1 LALRE
6 VDVAVE
12 GAWKVEVRKSKR
24 TNTVRLHQLF
34 VRSKNGDPLLA
45 KILRVPRGGGAVAL
59 KTYLVICLR
68 ATAKPYGVTI
78 SAARVAEL
86 LGIIS
91 PSDSEVE
98 SGTRRANALK
108 RVNRAINRLGGG
120 DYSLLR
126 REGGKGVSSKLFLL
140 LPGSREEWREPPS
153 PYVSIPIQFFER
165 GYVFSLSGRAI
176 ALYIILRELIEG
188 RKGENAGQAW
198 VSGDRKREYG
208 LSDDTWTRATQ
219 ELEEMGLLESWYVPN
234 QDNLGELRRRKV
246 YRLLTPW
253 SK

>member
-1 LALRE
+1 MRE
-6 VDVAVE
+6 VDPAIE
-12 GAWKVEVRKSKR
+12 GAWRVEVRKSKR
-24 TNTVRLHQLF
+24 TSTVRLHQSF
-34 VRSKNGDPLLA
+34 VRSKAGDPLLA

-68 ATAKPYGVTI
+68 ATAKPYSVTI

-86 LGIIS
+86 LGLIS
-91 PSDSEVE
+91 LSDGDVE
-98 SGTRRANALK
+98 SSARRANALK

-120 DYSLLR
+120 EYSLLR
-126 REGGKGVSSKLFLL
+126 REGGKGVASQLFVL
-140 LPGSREEWREPPS
+140 LPGSNEEWREPTS

-188 RKGENAGQAW
+188 RKGENAGEAW
-198 VSGDRKREYG
+198 VSGDRKQEYG

-219 ELEEMGLLESWYVPN
+219 ELEEIGLLKSWYVPN

-246 YRLLTPW
+246 YKLLTPW
-253 SK
+253 SN